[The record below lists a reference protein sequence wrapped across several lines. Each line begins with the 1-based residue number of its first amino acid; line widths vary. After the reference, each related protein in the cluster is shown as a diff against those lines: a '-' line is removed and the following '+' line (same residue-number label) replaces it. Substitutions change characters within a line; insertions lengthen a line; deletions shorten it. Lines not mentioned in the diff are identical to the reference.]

1 RPRARGRD
9 RERPALGRVGR
20 LGRALPPGPRLPRG
34 RLGAR
39 DAADGR
45 LRRKHRRPRRPQPR
59 VEARV
64 RARRPGRRG
73 AARHVRRRA
82 PADLGLDRRAG
93 VHPLRP
99 AARSRPRQGEPRAD
113 RRRPPDRPRLPLPL
127 GGGARRGRRRR
138 PLRGPERAVRP
149 AGNARGTPPA
159 RRRPLD
165 DRPLRAGVRA
175 PRRRGMEGRG
185 RGAPRAPGRGQG
197 GDARPPG
204 RVHRVA
210 DGRTAGRG
218 GAEGLP
224 RPDPRPLS
232 VDEVQV
238 LVVGGS
244 LVGLSTAVFLA
255 THGLHPLVVE
265 RHAGTA
271 IHPRAA
277 HFQQRT
283 LELYRSVGLE
293 AEILAAAEAEFVQDG
308 AIMSVETLAGREL
321 EWYFRN
327 VNEGIEALTP
337 SRQVFITQRGLE
349 PILRRRAEELGVR
362 LEYSAEVVSLEQDAD
377 GVTAVVRARDGG
389 AERRVRA
396 SYVVAADGSRSPVR
410 ERLGIRLLGHAPF
423 SRSLTIYFRADA
435 KPLLGDRNLSVVY
448 VFNPE
453 VQGFLR
459 FELAADAGFFAVSKA
474 VDAEGRTTSDV
485 AADASE
491 ARCVHLVRAALGVP
505 DLPVE
510 IENVQPWNASAE
522 WAERFRE
529 GRILLAGDAAH
540 AMPPNGGF

>member
-1 RPRARGRD
+1 
-9 RERPALGRVGR
+9 
-20 LGRALPPGPRLPRG
+20 
-34 RLGAR
+34 
-39 DAADGR
+39 
-45 LRRKHRRPRRPQPR
+45 
-59 VEARV
+59 
-64 RARRPGRRG
+64 
-73 AARHVRRRA
+73 
-82 PADLGLDRRAG
+82 
-93 VHPLRP
+93 
-99 AARSRPRQGEPRAD
+99 
-113 RRRPPDRPRLPLPL
+113 
-127 GGGARRGRRRR
+127 
-138 PLRGPERAVRP
+138 
-149 AGNARGTPPA
+149 
-159 RRRPLD
+159 
-165 DRPLRAGVRA
+165 
-175 PRRRGMEGRG
+175 M
-185 RGAPRAPGRGQG
+185 
-197 GDARPPG
+197 
-204 RVHRVA
+204 
-210 DGRTAGRG
+210 
-218 GAEGLP
+218 
-224 RPDPRPLS
+224 
-232 VDEVQV
+232 DEVQV

-540 AMPPNGGF
+540 AMPPNGGFGGNTGVHDAHNLAWKLAYVLEGSAGPDLLASYEEERLPVAAFTCEQAYTRYVLRLAPELGTDSIEPLVPDPPIVQGYRYRSGAVVAEDDDGGLYEDPRQPSGRPGTRAAHVFLERDGELASTLDLFGRRFVLLAGPEGEAWADAAAGLPLDAYVVGRDLRDTGEPRGFLESLGLGPAGATLVRPDGFVAWRAADAHPDPGGALRRALARVLAAPARALQAS